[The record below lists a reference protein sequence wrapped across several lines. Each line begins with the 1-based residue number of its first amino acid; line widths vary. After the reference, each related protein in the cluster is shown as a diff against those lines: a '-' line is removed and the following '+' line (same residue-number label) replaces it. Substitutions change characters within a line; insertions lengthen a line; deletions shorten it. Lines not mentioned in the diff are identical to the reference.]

1 MKITGFILILFSLS
15 ISGLGQGY
23 NQIDSMKRLL
33 AYSKEDSS
41 KALVI
46 KDLSRAYLYSNPDSC
61 LFYASLGLELIKDRS
76 VIEKFKTT
84 NNRILSAFE
93 WIMYGL
99 MGTALAEV
107 RNDTLAVKMALKA
120 LELCEKSKD
129 KYDVVRIYSSMSEI
143 YQFIG
148 EPGVAIEYLR
158 KEIPLDTS
166 EHSRITFRATLGH
179 VFLITVIMIPR
190 YII

>member
-1 MKITGFILILFSLS
+1 
-15 ISGLGQGY
+15 
-23 NQIDSMKRLL
+23 
-33 AYSKEDSS
+33 
-41 KALVI
+41 
-46 KDLSRAYLYSNPDSC
+46 
-61 LFYASLGLELIKDRS
+61 
-76 VIEKFKTT
+76 
-84 NNRILSAFE
+84 
-93 WIMYGL
+93 

-166 EHSRITFRATLGH
+166 EHSRITFRATLGAC
-179 VFLITVIMIPR
+179 FFDNGDYDSALY
-190 YII
+190 YIKGIDPEFKTDGINLWSYPHLYLGKTYATKLAY